1 MTSGIRLYS
10 GGALPVIALVLLIV
24 LVILVI
30 PLLFLGLVGAA
41 FTRLGFSWTAALA
54 VVLLMLFGSFI
65 NIPLSTVRREMV
77 RAGHGEFAY
86 DGTNAQASAPV
97 WDTVISLNLGGALIP
112 VIVSL
117 YLLSRAISLVGTS
130 VLIPVATGIVIVAVI
145 AYVATRSVPGYGIRA
160 PLFIPGLAALL
171 CGLVLTGGTGLPA
184 GVTAFVSG
192 TAGTLLGAGIA
203 RLPAI
208 KDLEVPE
215 VSIGGAGMFG
225 AVFLAC
231 ILSALVA

>member
-1 MTSGIRLYS
+1 MSNGIRLYS
-10 GGALPVIALVLLIV
+10 GGALPVIVLLLLIV
-24 LVILVI
+24 LVILII

-65 NIPLSTVRREMV
+65 NIPLYTVRREMV

-86 DGTNAQASAPV
+86 DGTNAPASAPV
-97 WDTVISLNLGGALIP
+97 WDTVISLNIGGALIP
-112 VIVSL
+112 VIVSF
-117 YLLSRAISLVGTS
+117 YLLSRATSLVGTS
-130 VLIPVATGIVIVAVI
+130 VLMQVATGIVIVAVI
-145 AYVATRSVPGYGIRA
+145 AYAATRSVPGYGIRA

-171 CGLVLTGGTGLPA
+171 CGLLLTGGTGLAA

-192 TAGTLLGAGIA
+192 TAGTLIGAGIA

-208 KDLEVPE
+208 KDLEVPG
-215 VSIGGAGMFG
+215 VSIGGSGMFG

-231 ILSALVA
+231 VLSALVA